1 MKLDLSSEE
10 TETLRGL
17 LHDFLPDLRR
27 EVARTEVR
35 EFRHELVKRQELCER
50 LLDDLETAELEP

>member
-1 MKLDLSSEE
+1 MTLDLSNDEAD
-10 TETLRGL
+10 TLRGL

-35 EFRHELVKRQELCER
+35 DFRHELLKRQDLCER
-50 LLDDLETAELEP
+50 LLALLEGEPVRR